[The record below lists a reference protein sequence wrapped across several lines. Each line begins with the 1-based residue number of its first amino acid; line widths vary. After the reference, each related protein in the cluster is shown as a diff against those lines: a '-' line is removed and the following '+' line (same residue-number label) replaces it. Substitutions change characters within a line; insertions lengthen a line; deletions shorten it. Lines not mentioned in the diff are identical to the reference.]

1 MLAIEVNFL
10 TGRFVAT
17 AYNDRQAG
25 EWPPHPARLYS
36 ALVATWAES
45 GQDVA
50 EREALEWLEDQ
61 SAPELSIPEAIRRK
75 VVSHFVPVNDAE
87 IISRRSDTLKN
98 LNDLNDLNEQY
109 EEELESSGGEL
120 TKIAEG
126 VLAKI
131 DKILDVGEQVSNVIG
146 TPIESA
152 VELFPAGLLSPKF
165 VVDVGK
171 KGKRKWISGRGKQE
185 RHFPSFTLEEPVVTF
200 VWSQAHP
207 PDATKTALDGLL
219 ERVTRL
225 GHSSS
230 LVSCRLIDDPPVPNY
245 VAGSGN
251 LVLRCA
257 APGQLA
263 ALQQRF
269 EQHQAVK
276 PRSLPFTAV
285 RYREAA
291 EVPSDGELLLRPDTA
306 GEWIVFEFL
315 VQSRHIPSFRVVE
328 IASTMRAAVMAHAQD
343 PIPEGLSGHQAT
355 GAPSRLPHVAFLP
368 LPYVEHKYADSRI
381 MGVAVSLPESL
392 DEQSRR
398 ATLRAIGLW
407 ERNEREAG
415 ADSLALTFG
424 GKGVLRLVRM
434 PGPSDLATLRPGSW
448 HRASRRWTTATPIAL
463 PTHPGPLAKGT
474 AASRSKAWGRAEQAV
489 RRACENV
496 GLPEPVGVEVSLQP
510 LLRGVSPAA
519 DFPAFRQRGRDGT
532 QMARRLVHAAIT
544 FDDLVQGPL
553 VLGAGRFIGLG
564 LMRPLSGPASPASP
578 TEGSNG

>member
-17 AYNDRQAG
+17 AHNDRQAG
-25 EWPPHPARLYS
+25 EWPSHPARLYS

-45 GQDVA
+45 GQDA
-50 EREALEWLEDQ
+50 DEREALEWLEDQ
-61 SAPELSIPEAIRRK
+61 PPPQLSVPEAIRRT

-87 IISRRSDTLKN
+87 IISRRRDTLKN

-120 TKIAEG
+120 TKKAEG

-131 DKILDVGEQVSNVIG
+131 DKILDVGKQVSNVSG
-146 TPIESA
+146 TPVRSA
-152 VELFPAGLLSPKF
+152 VELFPAGLLSPEF

-207 PDATKTALDGLL
+207 PNAMKTALDGLL

-230 LVSCRLIDDPPVPNY
+230 LVSCRLADDPPAPNY
-245 VAGSGN
+245 VTGSGN

-257 APGQLA
+257 ASGQLA
-263 ALQQRF
+263 ALEQRF

-291 EVPSDGELLLRPDTA
+291 EVPSDGEPLLRPDTA

-315 VQSRHIPSFRVVE
+315 VQSRRIPSFRVVE
-328 IASTMRAAVMAHAQD
+328 IASTMRAAVMAHAQN
-343 PIPEGLSGHQAT
+343 PIPEGLSGHKTT

-368 LPYVEHKYADSRI
+368 LPYVGHEHADSRI

-407 ERNEREAG
+407 EREEED
-415 ADSLALTFG
+415 DSLALIFG
-424 GKGVLRLVRM
+424 GKGVLRLVRR
-434 PGPSDLATLRPGSW
+434 PGPSDLATLRSESW

-463 PTHPGPLAKGT
+463 PTHPGPLAKGS
-474 AASRSKAWGRAEQAV
+474 AASRSKAWDRAEQAV
-489 RRACENV
+489 RRACKNV
-496 GLPEPVGVEVSLQP
+496 GLPEPASVEVSLQP
-510 LLRGVSPAA
+510 FVRGARPAA

-532 QMARRLVHAAIT
+532 QVARRLIHAAIA

-553 VLGAGRFIGLG
+553 VLGAGRFLGLG
-564 LMRPLSGPASPASP
+564 LMRPLNDPALSASPS
-578 TEGSNG
+578 ESSNG